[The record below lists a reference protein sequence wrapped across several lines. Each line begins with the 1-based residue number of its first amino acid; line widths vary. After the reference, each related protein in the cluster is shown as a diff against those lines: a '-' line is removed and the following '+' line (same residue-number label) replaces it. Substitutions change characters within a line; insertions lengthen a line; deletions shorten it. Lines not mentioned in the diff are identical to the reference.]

1 MIDILQLNVEI
12 NDKAAFGAITVK
24 SFTEFIER
32 RGWVK
37 IENNLTKMLMYRKDD
52 DTIHLPNHRD
62 YSDYEKVIKYAFQ
75 ILVVTENIPPLI
87 LMILLLQDSDDKPAN

>member
-12 NDKAAFGAITVK
+12 NDKAAFGAITVTA
-24 SFTEFIER
+24 FTEFIER

-52 DTIHLPNHRD
+52 DVLYLANGREF
-62 YSDYEKVIKYAFQ
+62 SDYEKMIKYAFE
-75 ILVVTENIPPLI
+75 IVSVTENIPPLI
-87 LMILLLQDSDDKPAN
+87 LMILLLQSSE